1 MIRKK
6 KRYILIRTDT
16 EVSDLALEIR
26 KKIKSDYGDER
37 FKFGLKIYVKTNETA
52 IIRINNLYID
62 KLYKIFSNI
71 NNKNEIIIPI
81 ISSGT
86 IKKIK
91 RHLES
96 YKNIKIN

>member
-6 KRYILIRTDT
+6 KRYILVKTDT
-16 EVSDLALEIR
+16 EVSDLAIEIR
-26 KKIKSDYGDER
+26 KKMKLDYGDER
-37 FKFGLKIYVKTNETA
+37 FK
-52 IIRINNLYID
+52 
-62 KLYKIFSNI
+62 LYKIFRNI
-71 NNKNEIIIPI
+71 NKKNEIIIPI